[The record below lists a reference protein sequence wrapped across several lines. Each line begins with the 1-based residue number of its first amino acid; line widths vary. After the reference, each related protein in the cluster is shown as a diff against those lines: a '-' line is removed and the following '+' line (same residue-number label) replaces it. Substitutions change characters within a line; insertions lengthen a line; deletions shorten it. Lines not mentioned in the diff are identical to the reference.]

1 MSAHELV
8 GVWPASGKTARPG
21 PFAPSPAGSRLMRA
35 RCVPDNRS
43 MSSIYDVTTW
53 EPLIQL
59 MRARKATSSPVSGHV
74 SSSGWSVPG
83 PHDDWNTERAAVERV
98 CGALTAAGRED
109 ISFVLDGSVLH
120 LIETGPA
127 VDGLSVNAGSLL
139 LVEGA
144 VAEPWRRLPSPAPGA
159 AVSPSADPALLERHL
174 RERLPA
180 VRGATEAEIAAAG
193 VRLGV
198 ALPAELKALYRV
210 VRAGREDRL
219 DGVSEVLGF
228 ELLGLDGVFVAD
240 AVCRPHWWEF
250 AAMEAVVTS
259 PDDLVQGVVG
269 SPGWIAFADNGGGD
283 RYAIDLTPGPR
294 GYRGQVILISHEESV
309 GAVPIAESLT
319 DLVVRGRE
327 YDYPETT
334 GEQTP
339 VFVHARDG
347 DLPVHPEL
355 EVLSLGLS
363 NAGPFRLAPLVGS
376 PRLRTLTAGAGSL
389 ADPREVALLTGLE
402 YLELDVDDWR
412 ILLDA
417 DAVPKD
423 LLAAGVRAK
432 NQDLLAV
439 ADLSNELLA
448 RWNRPLIS
456 RTTLSVRS

>member
-1 MSAHELV
+1 
-8 GVWPASGKTARPG
+8 
-21 PFAPSPAGSRLMRA
+21 
-35 RCVPDNRS
+35 

-59 MRARKATSSPVSGHV
+59 IRARKGTGSPVSGHV
-74 SSSGWSVPG
+74 SSNGWSIPG
-83 PHDDWNTERAAVERV
+83 PHHDWNTERAAVERV
-98 CGALTAAGRED
+98 CGALAEAGRED
-109 ISFVLDGSVLH
+109 VSFVLDGSDLH
-120 LIETGPA
+120 LIEDGPA
-127 VDGLSVNAGSLL
+127 VDGLAVNGGSLL

-144 VAEPWRRLPSPAPGA
+144 VAEPWRRLPSPTPGA

-193 VRLGV
+193 AQLGV
-198 ALPAELKALYRV
+198 DLSEELKALYRV

-219 DGVSEVLGF
+219 EGVSEALGF
-228 ELLGLDGVFVAD
+228 ELLGLDRVFVAD
-240 AVCRPHWWEF
+240 AGSRPHWWEF

-269 SPGWIAFADNGGGD
+269 SPGWIAFAGNGGGD
-283 RYAIDLTPGPR
+283 WYAVDLTPGPR

-327 YDYPETT
+327 YDYPGSI
-334 GEQTP
+334 GEQIP
-339 VFVHARDG
+339 VFVHATDG
-347 DLPVHPEL
+347 NLPIHPEL
-355 EVLSLGLS
+355 EVLSLGSS
-363 NAGPFRLAPLVGS
+363 NAGPFRLAPLVGL
-376 PRLRTLTAGAGSL
+376 PRLRTLTASAGSL

-402 YLELDVDDWR
+402 YLEIDLDDWR
-412 ILLDA
+412 VLLDA
-417 DAVPKD
+417 DAVPQN
-423 LLAAGVRAK
+423 LFAAGVRTR
-432 NQDLLAV
+432 NQGLLAV

-448 RWNRPLIS
+448 RWNRPLIT